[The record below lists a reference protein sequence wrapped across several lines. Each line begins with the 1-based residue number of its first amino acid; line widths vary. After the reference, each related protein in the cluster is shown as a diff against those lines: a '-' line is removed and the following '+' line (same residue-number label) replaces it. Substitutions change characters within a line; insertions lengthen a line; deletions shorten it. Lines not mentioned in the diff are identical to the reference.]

1 MMASRTASAPCP
13 ASAGPFFTGLRQ
25 EVITLDEG
33 DVTIT
38 FPADLSPDSFDDL
51 KDHLDLFVKKMQR
64 RASVQKIVKE
74 RFGHLSEDDEAAN

>member
-1 MMASRTASAPCP
+1 MTPQAQPRQSTGHRPGMPTISVL
-13 ASAGPFFTGLRQ
+13 GEGLRQ

-51 KDHLDLFVKKMQR
+51 KDHMDLFVKKMQR
-64 RASVQKIVKE
+64 RAAKAQE
-74 RFGHLSEDDEAAN
+74 NDEAAN

>member
-1 MMASRTASAPCP
+1 MP
-13 ASAGPFFTGLRQ
+13 AISVAGEGLRQ

-33 DVTIT
+33 DVVIT

-64 RASVQKIVKE
+64 RAAKAQQND
-74 RFGHLSEDDEAAN
+74 GAAN